1 MNAQTI
7 IRCVRVYNK
16 RNSFH
21 WCACTLHAKFAYRQ
35 KKCSLNST
43 KNQIVDFTF
52 ERRLSLCP
60 GYIKRKPPILMITN
74 MKLWA
79 CTNLKCCNCAQL
91 IDLLYV
97 CSLFIGCKIAI
108 AHSVLISEK
117 VQRNETKWAKNHFYW
132 ILCYLTFAT
141 WAFSASVCA
150 CLLSFKIWTRMCH
163 ACNTFI
169 ALNHISERPTK
180 KKQLNWLCATNVRL
194 IFTLVPPLAL

>member
-21 WCACTLHAKFAYRQ
+21 WCACTLHVKFAYR
-35 KKCSLNST
+35 KKMLTQFNEKSDRWLHFWT
-43 KNQIVDFTF
+43 A
-52 ERRLSLCP
+52 LSLCP

-79 CTNLKCCNCAQL
+79 FTNLKCCNCAQL
-91 IDLLYV
+91 IDLLYI
-97 CSLFIGCKIAI
+97 CSIFIGCKIAI

-141 WAFSASVCA
+141 WAFSASVCVHV
-150 CLLSFKIWTRMCH
+150 C
-163 ACNTFI
+163 
-169 ALNHISERPTK
+169 
-180 KKQLNWLCATNVRL
+180 
-194 IFTLVPPLAL
+194 